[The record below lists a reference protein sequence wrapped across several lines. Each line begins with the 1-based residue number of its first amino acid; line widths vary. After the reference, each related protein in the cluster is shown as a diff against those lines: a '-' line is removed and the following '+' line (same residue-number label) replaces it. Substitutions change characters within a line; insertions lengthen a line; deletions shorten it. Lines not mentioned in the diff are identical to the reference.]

1 MKVVRTRKTPRK
13 ERRGGRVK
21 KIPWELC
28 QPYWITDNLV
38 IEYSEEVFE
47 MFNIIDKDN
56 EYVMRDMLE
65 ELD

>member
-1 MKVVRTRKTPRK
+1 M
-13 ERRGGRVK
+13 K

-28 QPYWITDNLV
+28 QTYWITDNLD

-56 EYVMRDMLE
+56 EYVMGDMLE